1 MRSGVGGSRLSVFS
15 LVVFSLSL
23 AALATLVCM
32 NTRVFWLQ
40 TDAVVYRDAGTSLWG
55 HDGGLYK
62 TSFGPAHLPFT
73 YTPFAAV
80 LFSAGSHLSFAGWK
94 LALAVAD
101 LALLLFAVTGALTLS
116 GSRNVASRALLAAAA
131 SLWLEPI
138 DMTFHFGQVNLLIVA
153 LVVLDFAGASRGPWQ
168 GVGVGLAAGVKLTPL
183 IFIPYL
189 WLTGRRRQA
198 YGSLGF
204 FAATTLLGF
213 ALRPRDSADF
223 WSGALFRAGD
233 DPTRIQ
239 DQSING
245 FLRRLSPHGT
255 AVELAWAALALTV
268 GVAGMGVAVR
278 AHRAGLALTGLTACA
293 ATGLAVSPLSWTHH
307 YAYVLLPVS
316 LVLSTEIPRRAR
328 TALGVLAFALFAWW
342 PWPNGSDWNAL
353 KFHVSGL
360 LRLVPYGSGKELHW
374 GVWDTI
380 VGNYYLWCAL
390 AFLAYAHWMT
400 AEHQRTPPA
409 QADGPQE
416 LQIAATVA

>member
-1 MRSGVGGSRLSVFS
+1 LNVFS
-15 LVVFSLSL
+15 LVIFSLSL

-40 TDAVVYRDAGTSLWG
+40 TDAVVYRDAGASLWG
-55 HDGGLYK
+55 HDGRLYK
-62 TSFGPAHLPFT
+62 TAFGPARLPYT

-80 LFSAGSHLSFAGWK
+80 LFSAGSHLPFDGWK
-94 LALAVAD
+94 LVLAVAD
-101 LALLLFAVTGALTLS
+101 LALLLSAVTGALKLS

-131 SLWLEPI
+131 CLWLEPI
-138 DMTFHFGQVNLLIVA
+138 DMTFHFGQINLLIVA
-153 LVVLDFAGASRGPWQ
+153 LVVLDFSGGSRGPWQ
-168 GVGVGLAAGVKLTPL
+168 GIGVGMAAGVKLTPL

-189 WLTGRRRQA
+189 WLIGRRREA
-198 YGSLGF
+198 CGSLGF
-204 FAATTLLGF
+204 FAATTVLGLV
-213 ALRPRDSADF
+213 LRPRDSADF

-245 FLRRLSPHGT
+245 FLRRLSPHGI
-255 AVELAWAALALTV
+255 AVELAWVALAVLV
-268 GVAGMGVAVR
+268 GVAGIAVAVR

-316 LVLSTEIPRRAR
+316 LALSSELPRRPRA
-328 TALGVLAFALFAWW
+328 ALGVLALALFAWW
-342 PWPNGSDWNAL
+342 PWPNGGDWRAL

-360 LRLVPYGSGKELHW
+360 LRLVPYGPGRELRW
-374 GVWDTI
+374 GVRDTI
-380 VGNYYLWCAL
+380 AGNYYLWGVV

-400 AEHQRTPPA
+400 CEHQRRQPA
-409 QADGPQE
+409 QADGSQE
-416 LQIAATVA
+416 LRIAATLT